1 MSFGTGA
8 APNNGDAV
16 SGTQTGTAM
25 ILTNDIAA
33 NAKFGFFVFDWVT
46 TFTPGVTY
54 WVDLAFLAITGGTF
68 TLADV
73 VITALE
79 L

>member
-1 MSFGTGA
+1 
-8 APNNGDAV
+8 
-16 SGTQTGTAM
+16 M